1 MYQIQRVHML
11 VDTCIVRGAQRF
23 PDVRCCWRNDGAYP
37 GAMRAGNGMKLGGI
51 EIAILGEWH
60 GLQYQRCGHA
70 EEHRLP
76 ELLRGVR
83 ASFKHFPLTLGEG
96 FAHCRRSGTRHTR
109 W

>member
-1 MYQIQRVHML
+1 MRV
-11 VDTCIVRGAQRF
+11 G
-23 PDVRCCWRNDGAYP
+23 DG
-37 GAMRAGNGMKLGGI
+37 MELGGI
-51 EIAILGEWH
+51 EIAILGKRH

-70 EEHRLP
+70 EEHRLS

-96 FAHCRRSGTRHTR
+96 FAHSGRSGGCHTR

>member
-1 MYQIQRVHML
+1 ME
-11 VDTCIVRGAQRF
+11 
-23 PDVRCCWRNDGAYP
+23 
-37 GAMRAGNGMKLGGI
+37 LGGVD
-51 EIAILGEWH
+51 IAILGKRH

-96 FAHCRRSGTRHTR
+96 FAHCWRHRACNHSWRGTRHT